1 MKTSIIGQQL
11 VELDLAE
18 STNKTAAEML
28 GLSKL
33 LHGAVILAHE
43 QSAGRG
49 QRGRVWHSGPGLD
62 LTFSVVVRPRD
73 LRAEQQFVLSKLAA
87 LAVYALVSSV
97 VPNGVRIKW
106 PNDIL
111 IGRQKVAGILIQNEL
126 AGDRVLWSI
135 IGIGLNVNSRAFE
148 ADLEATSLALA
159 VGGDLDRFSLLETF
173 CQYFE
178 RLWSEWDGGGRAWEE
193 RYTELLWS
201 RGRWAAV
208 VMDGNPLMV
217 RPMDVDRQGRLI
229 VELEDGS
236 VASYG
241 LDRLRFASR

>member
-1 MKTSIIGQQL
+1 
-11 VELDLAE
+11 
-18 STNKTAAEML
+18 
-28 GLSKL
+28 
-33 LHGAVILAHE
+33 
-43 QSAGRG
+43 
-49 QRGRVWHSGPGLD
+49 
-62 LTFSVVVRPRD
+62 
-73 LRAEQQFVLSKLAA
+73 
-87 LAVYALVSSV
+87 VSSV

-173 CQYFE
+173 CQHFE

-208 VMDGNPLMV
+208 VLDGNPLMV

-241 LDRLRFASR
+241 LDRLRFAAR